1 MNKLLLIVLI
11 AGLSSTIT
19 AKAQQ
24 RGSGN
29 TAGRSSGSS
38 TPALRNSGS
47 ASSFSPSGSMQQR
60 QQSIPRTSEWQSM
73 NMKERKA
80 AVNNMSVKDRTAFLQ
95 NMKENIVIDDLD
107 IPKEKQ
113 EEFKNLYAEY
123 QNNQKQIKEKF
134 FVDKNL
140 DNLSD
145 EEATKRLNQSFD
157 VGQQLLN
164 NRKAYA
170 DKFLKILSPQQVL
183 TLFQTEGKMRDKMLD
198 KKNDK

>member
-11 AGLSSTIT
+11 AGFASAHT
-19 AKAQQ
+19 AKGQQ

-29 TAGRSSGSS
+29 TSGRSAATPTYRSGS
-38 TPALRNSGS
+38 T
-47 ASSFSPSGSMQQR
+47 SSLSPSGTMQRQ
-60 QQSIPRTSEWQSM
+60 QQSIPRTSEWKSM
-73 NMKERKA
+73 NMQEKKE
-80 AVNNMSVKDRTAFLQ
+80 AVSNMSVKDRTVFLQ

-107 IPKEKQ
+107 ISKDKQ
-113 EEFKNLYAEY
+113 DEFKSLYAEY

-134 FVDKNL
+134 YVDKNL

-145 EEATKRLNQSFD
+145 EEATKRLNQSFE

-164 NRKAYA
+164 NRKTYA
-170 DKFLKILSPQQVL
+170 DKFLKILTPQQVL